1 MKNKPETAYVLV
13 VDDEEGIRS
22 GSERILIRMVL
33 KVLTAARANE
43 ALDIMEREDVSIV
56 LLDLKMP
63 GLDGMQVFTLPS
75 EF

>member
-1 MKNKPETAYVLV
+1 LKNKPETAYVLV